1 VTESQSS
8 RDKILDVAEALF
20 AQRGYAGVGLRQVAE
35 AAGLVKSSL
44 FHHFRSKAQLYA
56 EVLGRVLVRIRER
69 LDPVLES
76 GTDPEQ
82 KLDRWVDAL
91 IDALAE
97 HPTTARLLLRGLFE
111 EDDFRADPVL
121 ESGSDPEGKLDRWVD
136 ALIDALAE
144 HPTTARL
151 LLRGLFEEDD
161 FRADPVPEAAEVD
174 ELIAAILDGIQRLL
188 KEGVDAGAFRAVSVP
203 HTVQT
208 LIGATVYHFA
218 SGGLGEGLLGRPLLS
233 AEAVRRRKQE
243 LGDLLHH
250 GIAGASR
257 PRARSASEG
266 RS

>member
-1 VTESQSS
+1 MVRASLSS

-20 AQRGYAGVGLRQVAE
+20 ARRGYAGVGLRQVAE

-44 FHHFRSKAQLYA
+44 FHHFRGKAQLYA
-56 EVLGRVLVRIRER
+56 EVLARVLVRIRER

-76 GTDPEQ
+76 GTDPER

-97 HPTTARLLLRGLFE
+97 HPTTARLLLRGLVE
-111 EDDFRADPVL
+111 EDDFRAD
-121 ESGSDPEGKLDRWVD
+121 SG
-136 ALIDALAE
+136 
-144 HPTTARL
+144 
-151 LLRGLFEEDD
+151 
-161 FRADPVPEAAEVD
+161 PEAEEV
-174 ELIAAILDGIQRLL
+174 EEIIAAILGGIQRLL
-188 KEGVDAGAFRAVSVP
+188 QEGVDTGAFREVSVP

-208 LIGATVYHFA
+208 LIGSTVYHFA
-218 SGGLGEGLLGRPLLS
+218 SGELGEGLLGHPLLS

-250 GIAGASR
+250 GLAGASR
-257 PRARSASEG
+257 ARARSASEG